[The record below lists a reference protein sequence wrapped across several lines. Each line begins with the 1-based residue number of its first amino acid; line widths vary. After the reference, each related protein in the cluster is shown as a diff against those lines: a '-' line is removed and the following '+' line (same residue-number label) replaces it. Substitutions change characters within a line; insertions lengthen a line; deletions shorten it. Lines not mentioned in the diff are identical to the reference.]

1 LLVVDKE
8 TVSSALNLR
17 SHHPALVDAG
27 LPNSSGPSRDGAEAS
42 STTTSRHDDAAK
54 APQLIYLT
62 GNRG

>member
-8 TVSSALNLR
+8 TVTCVLNLR
-17 SHHPALVDAG
+17 SHHLALIDAG

-42 STTTSRHDDAAK
+42 STTASSHGDAAK
-54 APQLIYLT
+54 APQLNYLT